1 MMMPGLWSLL
11 EAWLDPTRALGC
23 RGLRPEEPLRGLPRA
38 RLAMFVAPVKD
49 LGPPHARLGMPAL

>member
-23 RGLRPEEPLRGLPRA
+23 RGLRPEEPLRGLPCA
-38 RLAMFVAPVKD
+38 RLAMFVAPVKG
-49 LGPPHARLGMPAL
+49 LGPAPARLAL